1 MSQET
6 NEVYPWSVA
15 LFIRGIQNLVGIL
28 VKADRQ
34 SRHRGYPGELLLQSR
49 FYPDMYEL
57 AKQLERISD
66 LALSGSALLIAEDP
80 ASYRPER
87 ASLEGYIQMLRK
99 TLNRLEQ
106 ISAEQILL
114 HSGQAVVID
123 SKSGARQYIDIQQY
137 LQINLLP
144 NFYFHLT
151 TAYNLLRHNGVDIG
165 KQDYLGPQPEPLN
178 YNGLGAD
185 I

>member
-1 MSQET
+1 MSQQT
-6 NEVYPWSVA
+6 NEVYSWSVA
-15 LFIRGIQNLVGIL
+15 LFIRGIRNLVGIL
-28 VKADRQ
+28 AKADRQ

-66 LALSGSALLIAEDP
+66 IALSGLALLIDEDP

-87 ASLEGYIQMLRK
+87 ANLDGYIQMLRK
-99 TLNRLEQ
+99 TLNRLEHS
-106 ISAEQILL
+106 SAEQIRLS
-114 HSGQAVVID
+114 SGQVVVIE
-123 SKSGARQYIDIQQY
+123 SKSGSRQYADIQQY
-137 LQINLLP
+137 LQINVLP

-165 KQDYLGPQPEPLN
+165 KQDYLGPQPEPLS

>member
-1 MSQET
+1 VSQQK
-6 NEVYPWSVA
+6 NEVYSWSVA
-15 LFIRGIQNLVGIL
+15 LFIRGIQNLLAIL
-28 VKADRQ
+28 AKADRQ

-66 LALSGSALLIAEDP
+66 LALSGAALLLTEDA

-87 ASLEGYIQMLRK
+87 ASLEGYMQMLKK
-99 TLNRLEQ
+99 TLQYLQQLDVQQIRLE
-106 ISAEQILL
+106 AGLTVL
-114 HSGQAVVID
+114 ID
-123 SKSGARQYIDIQQY
+123 SKAGARQYADIQQY
-137 LQINLLP
+137 LQLNLLP

-165 KQDYLGPQPEPLN
+165 KQDYLGPQPEPLVFTAV
-178 YNGLGAD
+178 GAD